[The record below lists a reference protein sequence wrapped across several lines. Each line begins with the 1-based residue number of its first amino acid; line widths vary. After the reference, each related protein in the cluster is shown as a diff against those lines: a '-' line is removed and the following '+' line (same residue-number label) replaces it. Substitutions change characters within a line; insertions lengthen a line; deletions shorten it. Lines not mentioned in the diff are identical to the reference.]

1 MGQASAPVRQEGDLC
16 RIKIEFNSKMYS
28 TESVADV
35 EVRKEANP
43 QGPWI
48 KKALVL
54 ALVSYVVTR
63 KPDQAAMI
71 TAAFLLVMF
80 FLR

>member
-1 MGQASAPVRQEGDLC
+1 
-16 RIKIEFNSKMYS
+16 MY
-28 TESVADV
+28 TVESVADV
-35 EVRKEANP
+35 EVRKELNP

-54 ALVSYVVTR
+54 ALISYLVTR
-63 KPDQAAMI
+63 KMNESAII
-71 TAAFLLVMF
+71 TVAFLAVMF

>member
-1 MGQASAPVRQEGDLC
+1 
-16 RIKIEFNSKMYS
+16 MYS
-28 TESVADV
+28 VESVADV

-54 ALVSYVVTR
+54 ALISYIVTQ
-63 KPDQAAMI
+63 KLQQAAMI
-71 TAAFLLVMF
+71 TAFFLLVMF